1 MKELQLPSSFH
12 LMNACQDLYQG
23 DILYPFA
30 VDEVLC
36 RKIGEGSVPPLVH
49 IWRHQ
54 KAFVLGLRDRKLP
67 NAEDAMA
74 WLEAQGYQVSV
85 RNSGGAAV
93 PLAPGVLN
101 LSLILPNP
109 QGVMEFHQ
117 DFETM
122 FQIIRRALA
131 GITAI
136 SKGEI
141 KGSYCPGDFDLS
153 IDGRKFCG
161 IAQRRQTKAFVVQ
174 AFIVVTGDG
183 TQMADLVRQFYQVA
197 TGGQQKGAFPAVEPD
212 QMASLEQ
219 LVGLETLDQ
228 FMQPLMDLFSAAGG
242 VVVDSS
248 FLHPFEEEIRDAIPM
263 LRSRYERR
271 G

>member
-1 MKELQLPSSFH
+1 MKDLQIPSSFH
-12 LMNACQDLYQG
+12 IINASQDLYQG

-36 RKIGEGSVPPLVH
+36 RKVGEGSVPPLLH

-67 NAEDAMA
+67 YAEKAMA
-74 WLEAQGYQVSV
+74 WLEEQGYQVSV

-93 PLAPGVLN
+93 PLDPGVLN

-122 FQIIRRALA
+122 YQLIRSTLSE
-131 GITAI
+131 ITSI

-174 AFIVVTGDG
+174 AFIVVMGDG
-183 TQMADLVRQFYQVA
+183 KQMADLVRSFYQVA
-197 TGGQQKGAFPAVEPD
+197 VEDHEGASFPVVEPE

-219 LVGLETLDQ
+219 LVRLESLDR
-228 FMQPLMDLFSAAGG
+228 FMQPLMGSLSAAGG
-242 VVVDSS
+242 IVADSS
-248 FLHPFEEEIRDAIPM
+248 FLLPYEEEICHTIPL
-263 LRSRYERR
+263 LRSRYEKRL
-271 G
+271 